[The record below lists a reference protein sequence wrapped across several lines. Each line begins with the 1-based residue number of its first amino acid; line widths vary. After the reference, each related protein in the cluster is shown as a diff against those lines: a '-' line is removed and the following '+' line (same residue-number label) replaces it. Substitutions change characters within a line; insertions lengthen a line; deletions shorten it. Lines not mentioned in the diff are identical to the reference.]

1 MKRPKTA
8 DEYVDLMHQAVY
20 EVDEIRSIMEEDSDE
35 FAPFKPYIEQLDTQ
49 LRQMYDDMLTGKYR
63 FNPNG
68 PELPFM
74 AVVHKLGPRL
84 PFGNLLKVI
93 DQTHRQ
99 GLDIDS
105 VK

>member
-20 EVDEIRSIMEEDSDE
+20 EVDELRSIMDEESEE
-35 FAPFKPYIEQLDTQ
+35 FTPFRPYIDLLDRQ
-49 LRQMYDDMLTGKYR
+49 LRKMYDDMLTGTYR
-63 FNPNG
+63 FDPNG

-74 AVVHKLGPRL
+74 EVVRKLGPRL

-93 DQTHRQ
+93 DATHRL
-99 GLDIDS
+99 GLDIDI
-105 VK
+105 K

>member
-1 MKRPKTA
+1 MKRPKTT

-35 FAPFKPYIEQLDTQ
+35 FAPFKPYINELDNQ
-49 LRQMYDDMLTGKYR
+49 LRQMYDDMVSGKYK
-63 FNPNG
+63 FDPNG

-74 AVVHKLGPRL
+74 HIVRKLGSRL
-84 PFGNLLKVI
+84 PFGLLLKVI
-93 DQTHRQ
+93 DQTHRE

-105 VK
+105 SK

>member
-20 EVDEIRSIMEEDSDE
+20 EVDEICSIMDEESDD
-35 FAPFKPYIEQLDTQ
+35 FAPFRPYINLLDTQ
-49 LRQMYDDMLTGKYR
+49 LRKMYDDMLSGAYK
-63 FNPNG
+63 FDPNG

-74 AVVHKLGPRL
+74 EVVRRLGPRL

-93 DQTHRQ
+93 DETHRF
-99 GLDIDS
+99 GLDVDS
-105 VK
+105 K

>member
-1 MKRPKTA
+1 MKRPKTT

-35 FAPFKPYIEQLDTQ
+35 FAPFRPYIDLLDKQ
-49 LRQMYDDMLTGKYR
+49 LRQMYEDMVAGRYK
-63 FNPNG
+63 FDPNG

-74 AVVHKLGPRL
+74 DVVRKLGSRL

-93 DQTHRQ
+93 DETHRL
-99 GLDIDS
+99 GLDIDI
-105 VK
+105 K

>member
-1 MKRPKTA
+1 MKRPKTI

-35 FAPFKPYIEQLDTQ
+35 FAPFRPYIDLLDKQ
-49 LRQMYDDMLTGKYR
+49 LRQMYDDMLAGRYK
-63 FNPNG
+63 FDPNG

-74 AVVHKLGPRL
+74 EVVRKLGPRL

-93 DQTHRQ
+93 DQTHSK
-99 GLDIDS
+99 GLDIDI
-105 VK
+105 K

>member
-8 DEYVDLMHQAVY
+8 DEYIDLMHQAVY

-35 FAPFKPYIEQLDTQ
+35 FAPFKPYIERLDSQ
-49 LRQMYDDMLTGKYR
+49 LRQMYDDMLSGKYS
-63 FNPNG
+63 FDPNG

-74 AVVHKLGPRL
+74 DVVRRLGPRL

-93 DQTHRQ
+93 DQTHRN
-99 GLDIDS
+99 GLDIDGG
-105 VK
+105 K

>member
-35 FAPFKPYIEQLDTQ
+35 FAPFKPYIERLDSQ
-49 LRQMYDDMLTGKYR
+49 LRQMYDDMLTGTYR
-63 FNPNG
+63 FDPNG

-74 AVVHKLGPRL
+74 DVVRRLGSRL

-93 DQTHRQ
+93 DQTHRE

-105 VK
+105 SK